1 MKKGVYIGIIW
12 AFLSWVPFYTGYL
25 LRFKNIL
32 GLPAV
37 LGLNFELYTRV
48 GDAFIYSILIGVI
61 VGGLAELLLKNY
73 ISIRAVLQR
82 KENILLLGGFE
93 KMLPTFLLTFGMVF
107 G

>member
-1 MKKGVYIGIIW
+1 LNISKSGGDVMKKGVYIGIIW

-82 KENILLLGGFE
+82 KRKYPSFRRL
-93 KMLPTFLLTFGMVF
+93 
-107 G
+107 

>member
-1 MKKGVYIGIIW
+1 MGFP
-12 AFLSWVPFYTGYL
+12 FLGTFYTGYL